1 MRHTHTRTH
10 APSLAAALSLAPRP
24 PARTA
29 YQAARP
35 QLAGAAIQAA
45 IAHEERADPERC
57 ASPGVERGR
66 ARVSQGACYLQPP
79 PSPARRLKAGAE
91 AAHKVMLEI
100 PKGKPRKDKLKKLVK
115 EDIATPAAIA
125 KAGRSDGGTHGGS
138 CLCATRTPART
149 HPP

>member
-1 MRHTHTRTH
+1 M
-10 APSLAAALSLAPRP
+10 
-24 PARTA
+24 
-29 YQAARP
+29 
-35 QLAGAAIQAA
+35 
-45 IAHEERADPERC
+45 
-57 ASPGVERGR
+57 ERGR

-100 PKGKPRKDKLKKLVK
+100 PKGPPRKEMLKKLVK
-115 EDIATPAAIA
+115 EDIATLAAIA

-138 CLCATRTPART
+138 CLAPHAARART